1 MKLIHLSCLLGLSIL
16 AHAEAPKF
24 ELRDGDR
31 VLLLG
36 DALLER
42 ENTLGFLEARMHA
55 AWPSTKF
62 TVRNL
67 SWAGDT
73 PKGWSRASFD
83 APQKGYERLK
93 EQIALVKPTVVFL
106 GYGMAASLQEMTDR
120 SNDIMLNRDTARY
133 GEEPM
138 TAARFKKELGE
149 LMTDI
154 QSSTEDT
161 KGTEKPSVNSVPSV
175 DKKVRFVL
183 LSPIRHEDLRK
194 TRPGTM
200 DPTKH
205 NELLVQYS
213 KSAEE
218 LAAERGTTFI
228 DLKSVSGTQDGIHL
242 TDKGNAALASVI
254 FPKSPIPNP
263 QSLAAILKKNDLF
276 FHRTRPANSTYIF
289 GFRKAEQGR
298 NAVEIPQFDP
308 LVDAVDAEIDALKR
322 GGTGRVGVP
331 PAGSGVSPEL
341 VSNDKAPA
349 AKNASRDSQGPGGTP
364 TLPIPNFTMEDG
376 YEITLWADTNLV
388 GKPVGMNWDAA
399 GRLWVACSPVYPQIK
414 PGAHP
419 EDKVVVIEDTDR
431 DGKADKSTTFATN
444 LLIAAGVAP
453 DFVAGPRDLKDKKDK
468 KDSKDSKDGVPLV
481 PLVPSPN
488 AAYVGSSTE
497 LVHVTDTDGDGKA
510 DVRRVV
516 LSGFGTEDTHHT
528 IHTLK
533 WGPDGRLYFNQ
544 SIYIHSHLETPYGM
558 VRVNSGAIMAYD
570 PRTERTEV
578 IAKGWCNPWGHVW
591 DEWGQSFTTDGAGG
605 QGISWVVPGAMYFT
619 YENAKKIMPSVS
631 PGSYPKFCGLELV
644 KSPLFPADWQGDAI
658 TCDFRAHR
666 IARFS
671 IKDLSEPTKDGKDGK
686 DRKDGKDASLE
697 SLKSLSSL
705 KSGYE
710 TKAEADLVRT
720 TDASFRPIDVKLGPD
735 GALYVADWTNPVIN
749 HGEVDFRDPRR
760 DHVNGRIWR
769 IAPKGK
775 EPVKWESLVG
785 AKSDT
790 LIRSLQSQSE
800 WALSKARD
808 ILNRYYRANQ
818 FQNKP
823 DDLDEKLR
831 TWFFA
836 ERAKGKAN
844 EAAAHTLY
852 MQFGYQTSIGSD
864 AALYR
869 NDISQARAF
878 AARNMEEFNDLV
890 GSIESSSPPPTAN
903 PTKEELAQR
912 AKALEELS
920 AQIQKNYPDPA
931 KTLIRDTNPRVRLEA
946 MRALARIPTVESA
959 ALVLEAAV
967 NGGSAAA
974 LPAGP
979 TGQFANSTAAADTD
993 THYAYAAWLS
1003 VNDLA
1008 PQVMEYVETIA
1019 NGTGRVGVP
1028 PAGSGVSPEPSNN
1041 EKASPAKNA
1050 ARDSQGPGGTPSPAG
1065 ETPTL
1070 PAATRTAMIT
1080 FALQSL
1086 PADKTGPL
1094 LSKIVAKNGVS
1105 ADGPWIELIGQAGG
1119 AAECEKLLALIAQ
1132 PRATAALIAAA
1143 RRGVKPPGASL
1154 DVIKS
1159 APAEVKADALRL
1171 AGLWKLD
1178 AVEHIAATMNGASQ
1192 PVIDAAFDALATL
1205 RTPAAASTLEA
1216 LLAKGDAGL
1225 RRRALEALAAFK
1237 PDSALAALSVVAAD
1251 GDDAAKLAL
1260 FRSLFQSETFK
1271 GKFVKA
1277 IPADLPKPAAA
1288 AALRAARELGR
1299 KGEALVAALTPIAG
1313 APAPAA
1319 NAGDIAAMVTN
1330 VQKNG
1335 NPVEGEAI
1343 YRRLALACTACHA
1356 IGGAG
1361 SKVGPDMTTIGAS
1374 APLDYLIESLYVPN
1388 AKVKEGYNAVAL
1400 TLKGGRAASGVLL
1413 RETAEAVFLR
1423 DAAGNESSVPKADIT
1438 ARENVG
1444 SIMPAGLLNTL
1455 TDREKAHMFAFLS
1468 QLGKPGPFD
1477 ATKASIARV
1486 WWLYP
1491 GKDVEAIVSGK
1502 LPAYGAKTLT
1512 YVDGRL
1518 PKAALTEALQMVPD
1532 PGDTIVAV
1540 AKFSGSGKTRLNL
1553 QGVTKA
1559 WLDGAPLAI
1568 ASNPSPEVEL
1578 TAGNHTLVVKLD
1590 TKQLPENLRA
1600 DCPEGR
1606 FATE

>member
-1 MKLIHLSCLLGLSIL
+1 MKLIHLSCLLGLSVL

-42 ENTLGFLEARMHA
+42 ENTLGDIEARMHA
-55 AWPSTKF
+55 SWPQTKF

-73 PKGWSRASFD
+73 PKGLSRASFD
-83 APQKGYERLK
+83 GPAKGYERLK

-154 QSSTEDT
+154 EATV
-161 KGTEKPSVNSVPSV
+161 EKP
-175 DKKVRFVL
+175 RFVL
-183 LSPIRHEDLRK
+183 MSPIQHEDLRK
-194 TRPGTM
+194 SRPGTV

-205 NELLVQYS
+205 NELLAQYS
-213 KSAEE
+213 KATIE
-218 LAAERGTTFI
+218 LAAERSAIGMDMFTHFRPEKAQGQHTGWQKYF
-228 DLKSVSGTQDGIHL
+228 TEDGIHL
-242 TDKGNAALASVI
+242 TEYAHAEFASFVTGSLKEIPRGQRIYPDKS
-254 FPKSPIPNP
+254 FYE
-263 QSLAAILKKNDLF
+263 AIVRKNDLF
-276 FHRTRPANSTYIF
+276 FHRTRPANSTYLF
-289 GFRKAEQGR
+289 GFRKHEQGR

-308 LVDAVDAEIDALKR
+308 LVDKVDAEIDALKR
-322 GGTGRVGVP
+322 QKAAAPEKKGASTEKPPVPQPSTGTFKPSTGGIQPSTDVFQPSKDVVQRSTDVLQPSKDVPQVSTDVRTPSKDVRTPSTGARTPSTGAQQT
-331 PAGSGVSPEL
+331 PAQP
-341 VSNDKAPA
+341 
-349 AKNASRDSQGPGGTP
+349 
-364 TLPIPNFTMEDG
+364 LPIPQFTMEEG

-399 GRLWVACSPVYPQIK
+399 GRLWVACSPVYPMIA

-419 EDKVVVIEDTDR
+419 EDKVVVIEDTDH
-431 DGKADKSTTFATN
+431 DGKADKSTTFAKD

-453 DFVAGPRDLKDKKDK
+453 DFTETASDKPRNR
-468 KDSKDSKDGVPLV
+468 
-481 PLVPSPN
+481 PN
-488 AAYVGSSTE
+488 SAYVGSSTE
-497 LVHVTDTDGDGKA
+497 LVHVTDTDGDGVA
-510 DVRRVV
+510 DQRRVV

-528 IHTLK
+528 LHTLK

-558 VRVNSGAIMAYD
+558 IRMNSAGILAYD

-591 DEWGQSFTTDGAGG
+591 DEWGQQFTTDGAGG
-605 QGISWVVPGAMYFT
+605 QGISWLVPGAMYFT
-619 YENAKKIMPSVS
+619 YENAKKIMPSIS

-644 KSPLFPADWQGDAI
+644 RSPLFPAEWQGNAI

-671 IKDLSEPTKDGKDGK
+671 IKDLSPG
-686 DRKDGKDASLE
+686 
-697 SLKSLSSL
+697 

-720 TDASFRPIDVKLGPD
+720 TDASFRPIDVKMGPD

-769 IAPKGK
+769 IAPKGST
-775 EPVKWESLVG
+775 PLKWESLVR
-785 AKSDT
+785 AKSDD
-790 LIRSLQSQSE
+790 LIKGLQSRSA
-800 WALSKARD
+800 WTLSNTLK
-808 ILNRYYRANQ
+808 ILNRYYRGNQ
-818 FQNKP
+818 FAEKP
-823 DDLDEKLR
+823 ADLDEKLR
-831 TWFFA
+831 EWFFA
-836 ERAKGKAN
+836 EQSKGKAS

-852 MQFGYQTSIGSD
+852 MQFGYRISAGSD

-869 NDISQARAF
+869 NEVFQARAF
-878 AARNMEEFNDLV
+878 AARNLNAFNDLV

-903 PTKEELAQR
+903 PTNEELAQS
-912 AKALEELS
+912 AKARDELS
-920 AQIQKNYPDPA
+920 ARIQKNYPDPA
-931 KTLIRDTNPRVRLEA
+931 QTLTRDTNPRVRLEA
-946 MRALARIPTVESA
+946 MRALSRIPTVESA

-974 LPAGP
+974 LPASP
-979 TGQFANSTAAADTD
+979 AGQFVNSTAAENTD

-1008 PQVMEYVETIA
+1008 PQVMEYIEKLA
-1019 NGTGRVGVP
+1019 AD
-1028 PAGSGVSPEPSNN
+1028 PAS
-1041 EKASPAKNA
+1041 AAKQQA
-1050 ARDSQGPGGTPSPAG
+1050 AIS
-1065 ETPTL
+1065 
-1070 PAATRTAMIT
+1070 
-1080 FALQSL
+1080 FALQAL
-1086 PADKTGPL
+1086 PGDKTGPL
-1094 LSKIVAKNGVS
+1094 LSKIVAKNG
-1105 ADGPWIELIGQAGG
+1105 APKDGPWIELIGQSGG
-1119 AAECEKLLALIAQ
+1119 VPECEKLLAQIAE
-1132 PRATAALIAAA
+1132 PRAAAALIAAA

-1159 APAEVKADALRL
+1159 APADVKADAIRL

-1178 AVEHIAATMNGASQ
+1178 AVEFITTTMNGASQ
-1192 PVIDAAFDALATL
+1192 PVIDASFDALATL
-1205 RTPAAASTLEA
+1205 RTPAAAATLEA
-1216 LLAKGDAGL
+1216 LLAKPDAGL

-1237 PDSALAALSVVAAD
+1237 PDAALSALAVVAAD
-1251 GDDAAKLAL
+1251 GDDASKLAL
-1260 FRSLFQSETFK
+1260 FRGLFQSEDFK
-1271 GKFVKA
+1271 GKFAAA
-1277 IPADLPKPAAA
+1277 IPKDLPKPAIA
-1288 AALRAARELGR
+1288 AALRASRELGR
-1299 KGEALVAALTPIAG
+1299 KGEALTNALTQAAG
-1313 APAPAA
+1313 ADAPAA
-1319 NAGDIAAMVTN
+1319 NVDMPALVKAAAL
-1330 VQKNG
+1330 G
-1335 NPVEGEAI
+1335 NPMEGEAI

-1361 SKVGPDMTTIGAS
+1361 GKVGPELMTIGAS
-1374 APLDYLIESLYVPN
+1374 APVDYIVESLFVPN
-1388 AKVKEGYNAVAL
+1388 AKVKEGYNAIAL

-1423 DAAGNESSVPKADIT
+1423 DAAGNETSVPKGDIT

-1444 SIMPAGLLNTL
+1444 SIMPAGLINALN
-1455 TDREKAHMFAFLS
+1455 DKEKASLFAFLS

-1477 ATKASIARV
+1477 ATKANIARV

-1491 GKDVEAIVSGK
+1491 GKDVEAVVSGK
-1502 LPAYGAKTLT
+1502 IATPGAKTLT
-1512 YVDGRL
+1512 NVDGRL
-1518 PKAALTEALQMVPD
+1518 PKAALTDALQMVPE
-1532 PGDTIVAV
+1532 PGDMVVAV
-1540 AKFSGSGKTRLNL
+1540 AKFAGAGKTRLNL

-1559 WLDGAPLAI
+1559 YLDGAPLAI

-1578 TAGNHTLVVKLD
+1578 AAGNHTLVVKLD

-1600 DCPEGR
+1600 ECPEGR

>member
-1 MKLIHLSCLLGLSIL
+1 MKLIHLSCILGLTVF
-16 AHAEAPKF
+16 AQAQAPKF

-42 ENTLGFLEARMHA
+42 ENSLGYLEARMHA
-55 AWPSTKF
+55 AWPTTKF

-83 APQKGYERLK
+83 GPAKGYERLK

-120 SNDIMLNRDTARY
+120 SNDIMLNRDPARY

-138 TAARFKKELGE
+138 SAARFKKELGE

-154 QSSTEDT
+154 EAI
-161 KGTEKPSVNSVPSV
+161 GEKP
-175 DKKVRFVL
+175 RFVL
-183 LSPIRHEDLRK
+183 LSPIKHEDLRK
-194 TRPGTM
+194 ARPGMT

-205 NELLVQYS
+205 NELLAGYA
-213 KSAEE
+213 KATIE
-218 LAAERGTTFI
+218 LASERNAIGMDMFTNFGPERSQGQHTDWQKYF
-228 DLKSVSGTQDGIHL
+228 TENGIHL
-242 TDKGNAALASVI
+242 TPYAYEQFAGSVTGKLKQSPKKGERIYPDES
-254 FPKSPIPNP
+254 FYE
-263 QSLAAILKKNDLF
+263 AILRKNDLF
-276 FHRTRPANSTYIF
+276 FHRTRPANSTYLF
-289 GFRKAEQGR
+289 GFRKHEQGR

-308 LVDAVDAEIDALKR
+308 LVDAVDAEIDGLKR
-322 GGTGRVGVP
+322 KSASSSSGNTG
-331 PAGSGVSPEL
+331 PAPKADPSSSGNTGLTPKADPSSSGNTGLTAKADPSSSGSTGLTPKAAPSSPG
-341 VSNDKAPA
+341 NTGNGQ
-349 AKNASRDSQGPGGTP
+349 NA
-364 TLPIPNFTMEDG
+364 LPLPNFTMEEG

-419 EDKVVVIEDTDR
+419 EDKVVVIEDTDK
-431 DGKADKSTTFATN
+431 DGKADKSTTFATD

-453 DFVAGPRDLKDKKDK
+453 DFGVSSGQSAVGSGQSDNGGNAKLPTDNRQVAT
-468 KDSKDSKDGVPLV
+468 
-481 PLVPSPN
+481 SPN
-488 AAYVGSSTE
+488 AAYVGASTE

-510 DVRRVV
+510 DQRRVV

-591 DEWGQSFTTDGAGG
+591 DEWGQQFTTDGAGG
-605 QGISWVVPGAMYFT
+605 QGISWLVQGAMYFT
-619 YENAKKIMPSVS
+619 YENARKIMPSVS
-631 PGSYPKFCGLELV
+631 PGSYPKFCGLEIV
-644 KSPLFPADWQGDAI
+644 RSPLFPAEWQGNFI

-671 IKDLSEPTKDGKDGK
+671 MKDLSP
-686 DRKDGKDASLE
+686 A
-697 SLKSLSSL
+697 

-720 TDASFRPIDVKLGPD
+720 TDSSFRPIDVKMGPD

-775 EPVKWESLVG
+775 TPLKWESLVG
-785 AKSDT
+785 RSSELLKADAASGNAWAIQNARMVSAADEFRYASVVPFAPLVADDNWVSRLSNADKLSSKERAITARQLPLFARSIADYRNLAIADAKA
-790 LIRSLQSQSE
+790 RE
-800 WALSKARD
+800 AREASKATKLKEKTVEMKNLEEQLKKSKGDAESRELIQKKKALGEEID
-808 ILNRYYRANQ
+808 RLKPFVDWCGTGRPPT
-818 FQNKP
+818 P
-823 DDLDEKLR
+823 DD
-831 TWFFA
+831 F
-836 ERAKGKAN
+836 
-844 EAAAHTLY
+844 
-852 MQFGYQTSIGSD
+852 Q
-864 AALYR
+864 
-869 NDISQARAF
+869 
-878 AARNMEEFNDLV
+878 
-890 GSIESSSPPPTAN
+890 
-903 PTKEELAQR
+903 KEYDR
-912 AKALEELS
+912 FVLS
-920 AQIQKNYPDPA
+920 V
-931 KTLIRDTNPRVRLEA
+931 IRDTNPRVRVEA
-946 MRALARIPTVESA
+946 MRALCRIPTAESA

-967 NGGSAAA
+967 NGGSASA
-974 LPAGP
+974 LPAAPG
-979 TGQFANSTAAADTD
+979 GQFTNSTAAADAD
-993 THYAYAAWLS
+993 THYAYTAWLS

-1008 PQVMEYVETIA
+1008 PQVMEYVEKLA
-1019 NGTGRVGVP
+1019 AD
-1028 PAGSGVSPEPSNN
+1028 PAS
-1041 EKASPAKNA
+1041 AAKQQA
-1050 ARDSQGPGGTPSPAG
+1050 AIS
-1065 ETPTL
+1065 
-1070 PAATRTAMIT
+1070 
-1080 FALQSL
+1080 FALQAL

-1094 LSKIVAKNGVS
+1094 LSKIVAKNG
-1105 ADGPWIELIGQAGG
+1105 APKDGPWIELIGQAGG
-1119 AAECEKLLALIAQ
+1119 PAEAEKLLAQIAE
-1132 PRATAALIAAA
+1132 PRAAAALIAAA

-1159 APAEVKADALRL
+1159 APAAVKADALRL

-1178 AVEHIAATMNGASQ
+1178 AVEFITASMNGASQ
-1192 PVIDAAFDALATL
+1192 PVIDASFDALATL
-1205 RTPAAASTLEA
+1205 RTPAAATTLEA
-1216 LLAKGDAGL
+1216 LLAKGDAGQ
-1225 RRRALEALAAFK
+1225 RRRAIEALATFK
-1237 PDSALAALSVVAAD
+1237 PDSALAGLSAVAAD

-1277 IPADLPKPAAA
+1277 VPADLPKPAAA

-1313 APAPAA
+1313 APAPAS

-1335 NPVEGEAI
+1335 NPVEGETI

-1361 SKVGPDMTTIGAS
+1361 GKVGPDMTTIGAS

-1388 AKVKEGYNAVAL
+1388 AKVKEGYNAVAFS
-1400 TLKGGRAASGVLL
+1400 LKGGRAANGVLL
-1413 RETAEAVFLR
+1413 RETPDAVFLR
-1423 DAAGNESSVPKADIT
+1423 DAAGNETSVPKADIT

-1455 TDREKAHMFAFLS
+1455 TDREKAHVFAFMA

-1477 ATKASIARV
+1477 ATKASVARV

-1491 GKDVEAIVSGK
+1491 GKDVEAVVSGK
-1502 LPAYGAKTLT
+1502 IATPGAKTLT
-1512 YVDGRL
+1512 NVDGRL
-1518 PKAALTEALQMVPD
+1518 TKAMLTEALQMVPES
-1532 PGDTIVAV
+1532 GDTFVGV
-1540 AKFSGSGKTRLNL
+1540 AKFAGTGKTRLNM

-1578 TAGNHTLVVKLD
+1578 SPGNHTLVVKLD
-1590 TKQLPENLRA
+1590 TKQLPEVLRA